1 MMFGLTNVQLIL
13 IGALIVVIIVIIT
26 MMNKKKE
33 KLTMADVVGPT
44 VDYDIKPADVRTSSV
59 YDATFTPKVKYP
71 FGWACPDMTYDY
83 DDGRCLTSQYGPM
96 IFKNNVWK
104 CPAGTVPNDSDDWN
118 MKCVSGFSKKKM
130 INGRMKCYDTEI
142 DVDVGLTDNEFQ
154 KGQQCAIGNQTVFT
168 TREYSNGKWACP
180 TGTFDT
186 GMTYNDG
193 ANGGRQC
200 QILPF

>member
-1 MMFGLTNVQLIL
+1 MFGLTKVQMIL
-13 IGALIVVIIVIIT
+13 IGALIVAIVVIIAT
-26 MMNKKKE
+26 MKKRE
-33 KLTMADVVGPT
+33 KLTMADVVGP
-44 VDYDIKPADVRTSSV
+44 VVNYDIKPADVRTSSV
-59 YDATFTPKVKYP
+59 YAPTFTPKVKYP

-83 DDGRCLTSQYGPM
+83 DDGRCLTSKYGPM
-96 IFKNNVWK
+96 VFKNNKFV

-118 MKCVSGFSKKKM
+118 MKCISGFSKKKM

-154 KGQQCAIGNQTVFT
+154 KGRQCAIGNQTVFT

-186 GMTYNDG
+186 GMNWGDDG
-193 ANGGRQC
+193 SNGSRQC
-200 QILPF
+200 QILP

>member
-1 MMFGLTNVQLIL
+1 MFGLTKFQMLL
-13 IGALIVVIIVIIT
+13 IGALIVVIGVLIT

-59 YDATFTPKVKYP
+59 YTPTFTTKVKYP
-71 FGWACPDMTYDY
+71 FGWSCPDMTYDY
-83 DDGRCLTSQYGPM
+83 DDGRCLTSKYGPM
-96 IFKNNVWK
+96 VFKNNKFV
-104 CPAGTVPNDSDDWN
+104 CPAGTVPNDTDDWN
-118 MKCVSGFSKKKM
+118 MKCISGFSKKKM

-154 KGQQCAIGNQTVFT
+154 RGQQCAIGNQTVFT
-168 TREYSNGKWACP
+168 KREYIGGKWACP

-186 GMTYNDG
+186 GMNWGDDG
-193 ANGGRQC
+193 SNGGRQC
-200 QILPF
+200 QILP